1 MYARPGLRIDSK
13 LCIQCVKCI
22 PYCPENAIVAR
33 DRQIVIDLDAC
44 VECDACLRASVCPTE
59 AIRKT
64 ALEWPRSVRSV
75 FSSVVVEHK
84 ESRVPGR
91 GTEEMKTNDVTGRL
105 CSGEVAFMID
115 VGRPGVG
122 TTFADVERIA
132 LAVGKI
138 GVEFEP
144 LNPVTFLMVEKSTGR
159 LRDDVRMER
168 AHSAIIEFKTSMS
181 RVPAVIE
188 VLEGVS
194 KDVNTVFSVGA
205 ACTVG
210 SDGSVPLMELFK
222 KISVRYKPNG
232 KVNVGL
238 GRPTPDR

>member
-1 MYARPGLRIDSK
+1 LRIDAE
-13 LCIQCVKCI
+13 LCTQCVKCI

-33 DRQIVIDLDAC
+33 DRQIVIDLDSC
-44 VECDACLRASVCPTE
+44 VECDTCLRASVCPTD
-59 AIRKT
+59 AIKKT
-64 ALEWPRSVRSV
+64 TLEWPRSVRSV
-75 FSSVVVEHK
+75 FSSVVAEHK

-105 CSGEVAFMID
+105 RSGEVAFMID

-122 TTFADVERIA
+122 TTFTDVERIA

-144 LNPVTFLMVEKSTGR
+144 LNPVTLLMVDRSTGR
-159 LRDDVRMER
+159 LRDDLKMER

-181 RVPAVIE
+181 KVPAVVE
-188 VLEGVS
+188 VLEAVS
-194 KDVNTVFSVGA
+194 KDINTVFSVGA
-205 ACTVG
+205 ACTVA
-210 SDGSVPLMELFK
+210 SDGSVPLMELFRR
-222 KISVRYKPNG
+222 INVRHKPNG

-238 GRPTPDR
+238 GRQSLVGEES